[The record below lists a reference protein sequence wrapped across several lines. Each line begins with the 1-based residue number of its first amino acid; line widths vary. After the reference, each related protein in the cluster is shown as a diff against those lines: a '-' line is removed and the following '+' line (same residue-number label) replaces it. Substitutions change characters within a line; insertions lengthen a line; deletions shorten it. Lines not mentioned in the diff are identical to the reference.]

1 MSTTVRI
8 RLALGVFSLAC
19 LGPLLFVAREA
30 LAFAIVV
37 APNCFK
43 THTASDEGPPLG
55 TTIRQRDAG
64 VASILE
70 PEVPARGS
78 IVLFHGVRMQRR
90 ALRSAAEAFVD
101 AGYRAILV
109 DLRGHGESR
118 GRFLTYGVRESQDV
132 SRLLD
137 ELESRHL
144 LQAPVGAYGFSYGG
158 AVAIQLAA
166 RDRRIRAV
174 AAVSTFSNVE
184 QVVSDYAERYLPV
197 LGGHLPDP
205 VIQSAVA
212 EAGEIAGFEPRE
224 ADARDAAARVR
235 VPLLLMHGASDE
247 QVRPYHS
254 QALSRAAGDRATLVI
269 LPGETH
275 ASMYVDSA
283 HVVRQRSVEWFGRW
297 LGSPS

>member
-1 MSTTVRI
+1 
-8 RLALGVFSLAC
+8 LALSGLALASLVA
-19 LGPLLFVAREA
+19 LLFVAREA

-43 THTASDEGPPLG
+43 ANPASNEAVSRG
-55 TTIRQRDAG
+55 TTVRQREAG

-70 PEVPARGS
+70 PESPARGT
-78 IVLFHGVRMQRR
+78 IVLLHGVRMQRQ
-90 ALRSAAEAFVD
+90 ALQSTAEAFVE

-109 DLRGHGESR
+109 DLRGHGESG

-137 ELESRHL
+137 EVESRHL

-158 AVAIQLAA
+158 AVAIQLAS

-174 AAVSTFSNVE
+174 TAVSTFSNVE
-184 QVVSDYAERYLPV
+184 QVVSDYARRYFPL
-197 LGGHLPDP
+197 LGGHVPEP
-205 VIQSAVA
+205 IIRSAVA
-212 EAGEIAGFEPRE
+212 EAGAIAGFEPRE
-224 ADARDAAARVR
+224 ADARDAAARAR

-254 QALSRAAGDRATLVI
+254 QALSRAAGDRATLII

-275 ASMYVDSA
+275 ASMLADEIN
-283 HVVRQRSVEWFGRW
+283 VVRRRSVEWFEHW